1 MHVLVTYTMLKDS
14 DQIVFISFQRLGKAI
29 SLSVERFVTVGE
41 TIGEEA
47 GSLVRGPE
55 GERGRGGH
63 THSQLQDGQARKDML
78 EACRESRHTGNMVE
92 KLAES
97 LAAQVLS
104 QFYVW
109 LLQSGNLL
117 FQFFLVGEAK
127 LLKDSNLGTRKI
139 TKIKPF
145 NLELK
150 YIYTFSK

>member
-1 MHVLVTYTMLKDS
+1 M
-14 DQIVFISFQRLGKAI
+14 RLTARSPVYPGYCANWAA
-29 SLSVERFVTVGE
+29 LSSPG
-41 TIGEEA
+41 GA
-47 GSLVRGPE
+47 WMGAQCVRPPAWSCTTTTLPLSQ

-139 TKIKPF
+139 TKIKRF